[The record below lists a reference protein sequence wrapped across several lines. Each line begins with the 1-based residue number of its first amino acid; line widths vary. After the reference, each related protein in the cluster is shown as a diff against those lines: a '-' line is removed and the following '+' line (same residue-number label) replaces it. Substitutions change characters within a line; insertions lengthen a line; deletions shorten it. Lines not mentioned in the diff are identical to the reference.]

1 MNGKSRPE
9 ILFAGLLLLLSSLP
23 CYREK
28 RHRWQDV
35 FSWALRICY
44 AIFLSLYPPA
54 KWKKNKN
61 QNADISHTCTCGW
74 FSAFLWAICIYLWVS
89 IYPCIWAADAC
100 NRENPFFL
108 FIDQKATTK
117 TFLPLSCGHKV
128 QPGLGLFD
136 LLMDFWLFHL
146 ATWLELL
153 TLSKTKASIKCM

>member
-1 MNGKSRPE
+1 MGNRDERSFCFFCFPRFPVIVRNAIVDRMFLVE
-9 ILFAGLLLLLSSLP
+9 LFAYAMQYSYHFTPLP
-23 CYREK
+23 NE
-28 RHRWQDV
+28 
-35 FSWALRICY
+35 
-44 AIFLSLYPPA
+44 
-54 KWKKNKN
+54 KKNKN